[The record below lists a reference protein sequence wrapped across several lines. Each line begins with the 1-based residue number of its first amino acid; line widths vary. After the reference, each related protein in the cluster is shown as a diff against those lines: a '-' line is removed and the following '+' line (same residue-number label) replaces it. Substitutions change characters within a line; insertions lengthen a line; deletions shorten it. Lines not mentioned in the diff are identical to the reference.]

1 MMAPGSL
8 ARFLLKEAEPERN
21 PPLEGGARVFGAG
34 LGQPTSCHSAAI
46 LLVDRRGGSG
56 RDPNALQLQ
65 VSGPQDQSSRLL
77 LQTEIWN
84 GRGET
89 LNPRRQTDLRRLSGL
104 PA

>member
-8 ARFLLKEAEPERN
+8 ARFLLKEAEPEPN
-21 PPLEGGARVFGAG
+21 PPLQGGARVFGAG
-34 LGQPTSCHSAAI
+34 LGGPTSRQSTAI
-46 LLVDRRGGSG
+46 LLVDMRGGSG

-65 VSGPQDQSSRLL
+65 VSGLQDQSSRLV
-77 LQTEIWN
+77 LQTEIWK

-89 LNPRRQTDLRRLSGL
+89 SNPRRQTGIRQSSGL